1 MKPKKQKPRRST
13 RKTVLFNV
21 WLQPEERQRL
31 EQLSV
36 RTGVDQSKLVR
47 RALGLLFDAFN
58 SGQLELGFPDAI
70 RPRSDFGVR
79 NSV

>member
-1 MKPKKQKPRRST
+1 MKSKKPKVRRPT

-21 WLQPEERQRL
+21 WLQRDERQRL

-36 RTGVDQSKLVR
+36 KTGVDQSKLVR

-58 SGQLELGFPDAI
+58 RGQLELGFPDAI
-70 RPRSDFGVR
+70 KPQSDLDVTKR
-79 NSV
+79 A